1 MLLLQQRVQLHHLLV
16 VVLLPLL
23 LLLLVPLCRI
33 RQVSVKHILNLT
45 CADLQS
51 SDPSVDGVK
60 LATV

>member
-16 VVLLPLL
+16 VVL

>member
-16 VVLLPLL
+16 VL

>member
-16 VVLLPLL
+16 VLLLPL